1 MALTRRE
8 WIAAAAGA
16 LPAAAQQ
23 PVPSQPPRRRPML
36 CLFSKHLQ
44 QLPYIEIGSI
54 MKQLGFEGCD
64 LTVRAGGHVIPE
76 KSPVDLSRAIE
87 SIRGDGVEVAMIT
100 TDLTSPLPYTARLVL
115 GISGRMGVPFFK
127 PGYWRYTAADI
138 ETRIT
143 EVRREAAGLVA
154 LGRAYGIA
162 AGFHNHSG
170 DYVGEAI
177 WDTRAII
184 ADLDPRWAGYYFDPG
199 HATAE
204 GGVAGWNI
212 ALRLALTRLKMV
224 ALKDFFWEKSAG
236 KWQKTDCPMGQGM
249 VEWPKVFAMLAA
261 AKFTG
266 PLSLHIE
273 YNPADEL
280 TAIARDLAFV
290 KKQVEV
296 AYGRD

>member
-1 MALTRRE
+1 MTRRQ
-8 WIAAAAGA
+8 WIAAAAA

-23 PVPSQPPRRRPML
+23 PAPPPKPRSRPML

-44 QLPYIEIGSI
+44 KLPYIEIGAVI
-54 MKQLGFEGCD
+54 KQLGFEGCD
-64 LTVRAGGHVIPE
+64 LTVRQGGHVIPE
-76 KSPVDLSRAIE
+76 KAPVDLLRAIE
-87 SIRGDGVEVAMIT
+87 SLRADDVEVPMIT
-100 TDLTSPLPYTARLVL
+100 TDLTNPTVWTARLVL
-115 GISGRMGVPFFK
+115 GIAGRMGVPFYK

-138 ETRIT
+138 ETRIV

-154 LGRAYGIA
+154 LGRAYGMA
-162 AGFHNHSG
+162 AGFHNHAG

-184 ADLDPRWAGYYFDPG
+184 GDLDPRWAGYYFDPG

-212 ALRLALTRLKMV
+212 SLRMALPRLKMV
-224 ALKDFFWEKSAG
+224 ALKDFFWEKTGG
-236 KWQKTDCPMGQGM
+236 KWQKTNCPMGQGM

-266 PLSLHIE
+266 PMSLHVE

-280 TAIARDLAFV
+280 TAIATDLKFV
-290 KKQVEV
+290 KKQLE
-296 AYGRD
+296 AW